1 MTAMPTETSE
11 TERKYD
17 AGHDARVPEF
27 TEIPGVEQVTGTHE
41 TFLEAVYFDTQDKV
55 LSARRI
61 TLRRRTGGADEGW
74 HLKLPLGP
82 DERREIRAPLGQP
95 DVVPREL
102 RDRLEAY
109 TRGRELTPLARLSTR
124 RTVQGLY
131 GPGGEHLA
139 DFADDR
145 VHAIN
150 LRGTDQGTHWREWE
164 IELVHATAKFFDA
177 AAPALTA
184 SGAVPAEH
192 AAKIARALGD
202 AWPPALAIRPAKP
215 RKKGPA
221 REVLIAYLD
230 TQMAELIANDA
241 GVRTGAGEAVH
252 DMRSAARR
260 IRSALRIYRPML
272 RRDAA
277 AALGRELQWL
287 GRMLGRPRDA
297 EVRRDRILAKL
308 HQLPGEQ
315 DAGPARG
322 AIEHEL
328 GTTYNTSYQRLLQA
342 LDTRRYFDLLDAL
355 EDFRNRPP
363 AKAKAKRPA
372 RKASAKLVNNA
383 ARRMDRSHRQ
393 AKKIGGG
400 PQHDNA
406 LHEIRKDAKRLR
418 HAAETVAA
426 IHGKRARRIEKA
438 AKRIQQILG
447 ERQDAVVARE
457 LLHSLAAGPGLP
469 AGTKTVYE
477 ELATAETRAA
487 EQAEAAYRKARK
499 KARKLRLR

>member
-1 MTAMPTETSE
+1 MPTETSE

-102 RDRLEAY
+102 RDRLAAY

-202 AWPPALAIRPAKP
+202 AWPPPLPSGPPSRERKDPRGRFLSRTLTPRWPNSSPTTPESGRERARPCTTCAP
-215 RKKGPA
+215 PPA
-221 REVLIAYLD
+221 VSDPLCASTGRCF
-230 TQMAELIANDA
+230 A
-241 GVRTGAGEAVH
+241 GMPPPHWAASCNG
-252 DMRSAARR
+252 SAAC
-260 IRSALRIYRPML
+260 S
-272 RRDAA
+272 D
-277 AALGRELQWL
+277 
-287 GRMLGRPRDA
+287 D
-297 EVRRDRILAKL
+297 
-308 HQLPGEQ
+308 
-315 DAGPARG
+315 PA
-322 AIEHEL
+322 
-328 GTTYNTSYQRLLQA
+328 TQ
-342 LDTRRYFDLLDAL
+342 
-355 EDFRNRPP
+355 
-363 AKAKAKRPA
+363 K
-372 RKASAKLVNNA
+372 
-383 ARRMDRSHRQ
+383 
-393 AKKIGGG
+393 
-400 PQHDNA
+400 
-406 LHEIRKDAKRLR
+406 
-418 HAAETVAA
+418 
-426 IHGKRARRIEKA
+426 
-438 AKRIQQILG
+438 
-447 ERQDAVVARE
+447 
-457 LLHSLAAGPGLP
+457 
-469 AGTKTVYE
+469 
-477 ELATAETRAA
+477 
-487 EQAEAAYRKARK
+487 
-499 KARKLRLR
+499 